1 MKTVREIIDAIHAL
15 DHIEEEEF
23 LEIQEAL
30 NNLAEE
36 CGLERDEEE
45 SESDYY
51 DYDDDE
57 DEDEEDEDE
66 DDKY

>member
-23 LEIQEAL
+23 LELQEAL

-51 DYDDDE
+51 DDDDYDDE
-57 DEDEEDEDE
+57 EEEEEEDD
-66 DDKY
+66 Y